1 MSDSTILMIM
11 LLAFTTRRMV
21 RSAHL
26 AFSPIRFTAPLHS
39 AVPDIY
45 SYEKIHVHTA
55 SLGTARWAD
64 LSTRHQIKSSPWAQ
78 VLALG
83 EGLMWW

>member
-1 MSDSTILMIM
+1 MGGTIYITSRYLFFYLLIEAHNLTMSDSTILMIM

-26 AFSPIRFTAPLHS
+26 ALTPIRFTAPLYF

-55 SLGTARWAD
+55 SLGTA
-64 LSTRHQIKSSPWAQ
+64 
-78 VLALG
+78 
-83 EGLMWW
+83 